1 MLTNNKPVILIPT
14 VKKDEAKEF
23 YESALGLEFKSD
35 DGFALVFD
43 AGGIMF
49 RVTPVQAFTPHEFSV
64 LGWEVDDADALAQMQ
79 AHLEANGVVPVAGS
93 ADDAAI
99 RGVELFHG
107 FEGHKGLRQ
116 EFFCGA
122 HSTLARLLPPAGLR
136 EKNAWRNHLHLGL

>member
-43 AGGIMF
+43 TGGIMF

-64 LGWEVDDADALAQMQ
+64 LGWEVDDI
-79 AHLEANGVVPVAGS
+79 AG
-93 ADDAAI
+93 AATELTS
-99 RGVELFHG
+99 RGVK
-107 FEGHKGLRQ
+107 FEFYDFPWMTQDEQGVWAAPDGTKVAWFKDPDGNLLSISQH
-116 EFFCGA
+116 
-122 HSTLARLLPPAGLR
+122 AR
-136 EKNAWRNHLHLGL
+136 